1 VQETEPF
8 IKPAAGPRNRRSR
21 GLSQVFLLVAI
32 LLFDP
37 AQFLCAAPS
46 PARLPQHS
54 TPKRTAPVTA
64 PKEQPVPFR
73 AGETLTY
80 RISWSVFQNAASLEL
95 SAPERRELFG
105 WRTWHFRGVAHTL
118 SSVRS
123 LFPIDD
129 QFDSYTDATT
139 FDSHQFE
146 THLNEM
152 GRSSNQVLRLA
163 PAGKPSN
170 LPPPII
176 VVPLGT
182 RDALGAVYALR
193 GVDWH
198 STAEVRTPVY
208 DGRDLYELRAS
219 RESADESIKV
229 PAGAYSA
236 CHISIR
242 VFQAQ
247 KELSAV
253 HYRMWIA
260 SDVAR
265 TPVAMQAELPFGTL
279 RAELTSRIP

>member
-1 VQETEPF
+1 M
-8 IKPAAGPRNRRSR
+8 
-21 GLSQVFLLVAI
+21 AI
-32 LLFDP
+32 LLLDP

-46 PARLPQHS
+46 PARSPQHGA
-54 TPKRTAPVTA
+54 PKQRTASVPT

-80 RISWSVFQNAASLEL
+80 RISWSVFSNAASLEL

-105 WRTWHFRGVAHTL
+105 WKTWHFRGVAHTL

-129 QFDSYTDATT
+129 QFDSYTDTATL
-139 FDSHQFE
+139 DSHQFE

-152 GRSSNQVLRLA
+152 GRSTNQVLRLA

-193 GVDWH
+193 DVDWQN
-198 STAEVRTPVY
+198 TVDFRAPVY
-208 DGRDLYELRAS
+208 DGRDLYEIRAS
-219 RESADESIKV
+219 RESADESVKV

-236 CHISIR
+236 WHIAIR
-242 VFQAQ
+242 VFQSQ

-253 HYRMWIA
+253 HYMMWIA
-260 SDVAR
+260 SDAAR
-265 TPVAMQAELPFGTL
+265 TPVVMQAELPFGTL
-279 RAELTSRIP
+279 RAELTSRTP